1 MYLLALDFLNHL
13 VLTPLVSGLNLWA
26 IYKFITVCRIMA
38 LIQFKKLYTIDGA
51 PFRLLS
57 SEEKILLDNSFC
69 FPEPHTYIPGLP
81 LLKKNQKEKKSNSN
95 HSKK

>member
-1 MYLLALDFLNHL
+1 
-13 VLTPLVSGLNLWA
+13 
-26 IYKFITVCRIMA
+26 MA

-81 LLKKNQKEKKSNSN
+81 LLKKNQKKKNQIQIIQRNRIMAEKIKGRAY
-95 HSKK
+95 